1 MTYLVVIAWFYVAL
15 MMSLAEAFSTQGSIL
30 GAIVTLFLYGIGP
43 IALVVYLMGTPARR
57 KARQAQEQRK
67 ADSSLGQ
74 PDASRHATRT
84 SEQAGIPSVGEENR

>member
-57 KARQAQEQRK
+57 KARQAQEQRE
-67 ADSSLGQ
+67 ASSSFVQ
-74 PDASRHATRT
+74 PDAGRHATGT
-84 SEQAGIPSVGEENR
+84 SEQAGTPSVGEENR